1 MTGQIPDQTIDPDGE
16 LDLPAPPPG
25 RVRGL
30 VISFGSAAL
39 GLSAALAF
47 HALSG
52 VESLLMPVL
61 AVALLAAGPVGT
73 GWIAWRRA
81 LRDAWREVMFRCVDE
96 VVLAILRILGLTVM
110 MLYAAGVM
118 ALSPLPEVERL
129 EAAMLILQAG
139 SLGGWIILIDLLRR
153 RQACRRRRI
162 CAACADLVCVTALL
176 CLGGPPMQVWMFCYL
191 GIALASGLGDGRA
204 GLMLASAGG
213 VAGLSVVAAFTGVLS
228 ETPFLIVGVAVG
240 LLLLPAQSA
249 FLAGSFL
256 GRTIGPPRRRFRILL
271 AENSRFGLRSLR
283 RLLERAGHTLL
294 IAEDGNTAL
303 DLLHKGG
310 LDVMLLDLQLRD
322 PNALDLVRMY
332 RFMRSEDAHL
342 PIVGLVPGLTDPARK
357 RCIAAGMNEVL
368 PVPVEEFRL
377 LEAVDRLGAASLS
390 AREAVETG
398 VVASISAHPRFSTVA
413 EPCID
418 EDALDALQ
426 SLDPDNGFLEDVI
439 SVFLTDGA
447 ELIDAMVKALN
458 DGDVVSFREHA
469 DSLGSSSTHIGAIRL
484 VKLLARC
491 RDMPTRGFR
500 EEGNQKMLQIQDEFR
515 RVRTALQSHVW
526 TLHHS
531 NFN

>member
-1 MTGQIPDQTIDPDGE
+1 MRGRGRPGDPAHPGTDRHDALRRRYHGSFSRSGGSTAGSR
-16 LDLPAPPPG
+16 DAGPPG
-25 RVRGL
+25 R
-30 VISFGSAAL
+30 F
-39 GLSAALAF
+39 
-47 HALSG
+47 
-52 VESLLMPVL
+52 P
-61 AVALLAAGPVGT
+61 
-73 GWIAWRRA
+73 RRLDHPA
-81 LRDAWREVMFRCVDE
+81 RPAPTQ
-96 VVLAILRILGLTVM
+96 A
-110 MLYAAGVM
+110 
-118 ALSPLPEVERL
+118 SLPEK
-129 EAAMLILQAG
+129 AY
-139 SLGGWIILIDLLRR
+139 RR
-153 RQACRRRRI
+153 RLCRPGLCDRAIVPGRSADAGLDVLLSWHRARQRFGRWSDWPDPDFRRRRRRT
-162 CAACADLVCVTALL
+162 CRGRGLHGCSVRDAVPDRRSRSWAAAVARPVDL
-176 CLGGPPMQVWMFCYL
+176 
-191 GIALASGLGDGRA
+191 SGRLRPWPDHR
-204 GLMLASAGG
+204 
-213 VAGLSVVAAFTGVLS
+213 
-228 ETPFLIVGVAVG
+228 
-240 LLLLPAQSA
+240 PAEEEVPDPS
-249 FLAGSFL
+249 
-256 GRTIGPPRRRFRILL
+256 R
-271 AENSRFGLRSLR
+271 ENSRFGLRSLR

-310 LDVMLLDLQLRD
+310 LDVMLLDVQLRN

-377 LEAVDRLGAASLS
+377 LEAVDRLGAAALS
-390 AREAVETG
+390 AREALETG

-439 SVFLTDGA
+439 AVFLADGA

-458 DGDVVSFREHA
+458 EGDVISFRDHA